1 VNAEIVDHDVNGCVC
16 RNLDEWKSS
25 LERLLSDPVFLRRL
39 SQKTRDKVVSRYSVQ
54 SNRDNF
60 LRLFLKDR

>member
-1 VNAEIVDHDVNGCVC
+1 VNGCVC
-16 RNLDEWKSS
+16 QNLNEWKSS
-25 LERLLSDPVFLRRL
+25 LERLLGDPVFLRRL